1 MTALSTALVIAAIAG
16 TAAIFIAQPLQRFY
30 ELREVCRQ
38 QMLNSANVRVPD
50 TGPDA
55 ALRAHQ
61 QSLRDL
67 GTRMLAFAD
76 TRAIAVFVVKAQG
89 YDPALAGAGLVGLSN
104 ALPEYGA
111 ERLRWRTQIEQA
123 LRFPK

>member
-30 ELREVCRQ
+30 ELRGVCRQ

-55 ALRAHQ
+55 ALRAHH
-61 QSLRDL
+61 SLC
-67 GTRMLAFAD
+67 GNSE
-76 TRAIAVFVVKAQG
+76 RAC
-89 YDPALAGAGLVGLSN
+89 
-104 ALPEYGA
+104 
-111 ERLRWRTQIEQA
+111 
-123 LRFPK
+123 